1 MRGGF
6 RRRADHR
13 ALGGRREAFAQPR
26 RGDARG
32 CQVLL
37 VIEGD
42 DLGATLG
49 LQIAFEIGRHVD
61 GADGLAGAYRARRR
75 CEVARAL
82 DDAQT
87 RGRGDLLHERARGLG
102 SILVDDDHPHP
113 ADHGMTE
120 HRGQHYEGEQR
131 HAEDQ
136 DHRRAI
142 VQQPPAFALGDQQ
155 EPGFGRCCRHRPV
168 PHSMYALMPGRS
180 SGTLSTG

>member
-1 MRGGF
+1 MRAG
-6 RRRADHR
+6 
-13 ALGGRREAFAQPR
+13 LGAARTAARLRGRREAFAQPR
-26 RGDARG
+26 RRDTRG

-61 GADGLAGAYRARRR
+61 GADGLSGAYRARRR

-87 RGRGDLLHERARGLG
+87 RGRRDLLHECARGLG

-131 HAEDQ
+131 YAEDQ

-142 VQQPPAFALGDQQ
+142 VQQPPPFAPGDQQ
-155 EPGFGRCCRHRPV
+155 EPGFGRRPHRRCR
-168 PHSMYALMPGRS
+168 HSMYALMPGRS